1 MEGTVQAIGLTTEMR
16 DPYTSGHQQRAAK
29 LASAIAS
36 EMGLSQ
42 DQIDGI
48 RVAGTLHDI
57 GKIAVPSEIMSTI
70 EFPWPVA
77 QMMLQHHERIDGSG
91 YPLGLKGDNIMIEA
105 AIMAVAD
112 VVESMASHRPYRPAF
127 SVEKALLEIIQK
139 RGVLYNPQV
148 VDACTRLF
156 SEKGFTL

>member
-1 MEGTVQAIGLTTEMR
+1 MV
-16 DPYTSGHQQRAAK
+16 
-29 LASAIAS
+29 
-36 EMGLSQ
+36 
-42 DQIDGI
+42 
-48 RVAGTLHDI
+48 
-57 GKIAVPSEIMSTI
+57 
-70 EFPWPVA
+70 
-77 QMMLQHHERIDGSG
+77 LQHHERIDGSG
-91 YPLGLKGDNIMIEA
+91 YPLGLKGENIMIEA

-148 VDACTRLF
+148 VDACIRLF